1 MCWGYVMRCI
11 EIEPLLSDYA
21 DGIAD
26 ERGRR
31 IVERHIQLC
40 RHCHDGVLMA
50 RQLGQQLMRLAL
62 LPLGVSDRAPRMR
75 GRLERKLVRPRFDGG
90 LLVMR
95 TMVALIFG
103 VLGLLLLILV
113 VSIGV

>member
-1 MCWGYVMRCI
+1 MRCI

-40 RHCHDGVLMA
+40 RHCLDGVLMA
-50 RQLGQQLMRLAL
+50 RQLGQQLMRLSL
-62 LPLGVSDRAPRMR
+62 LPLGVSDRAARMR
-75 GRLERKLVRPRFDGG
+75 GRLERKIARQPRFDRGM
-90 LLVMR
+90 LVMR
-95 TMVALIFG
+95 AMLAVIVG
-103 VLGLLLLILV
+103 VLSLLLLILV
-113 VSIGV
+113 VSVAI